1 MVKILKEN
9 MPDVVPFQPKHVKQ
23 PVLRSVGGNA
33 SYIQADSL
41 TDPTKMRYFDK
52 KRMCEIYLERHID
65 TMYARIQKVH
75 KEPPPEWETPL
86 PQPPVVK
93 K

>member
-1 MVKILKEN
+1 
-9 MPDVVPFQPKHVKQ
+9 
-23 PVLRSVGGNA
+23 
-33 SYIQADSL
+33 
-41 TDPTKMRYFDK
+41 MRYFDK